1 MSEEFGE
8 SQPCQHREGGHLQ
21 LDGPA
26 GLGVVES
33 GVGHPQAYGHAQTH
47 GQGGLQSPSIEHH
60 RHATPPSSFPQSVSS
75 IGTYETSGTVVTQG
89 PASRHT
95 STSQTWPGSL
105 REHTRYQPGPEMN
118 PTAQVRVGKF
128 YDLPAIFIETWRWR
142 RRGSPLTSHFTLP
155 SE

>member
-8 SQPCQHREGGHLQ
+8 SQPSQHREGGHLQ
-21 LDGPA
+21 MDGPA

-33 GVGHPQAYGHAQTH
+33 GVGHPQAYGHAQTN

-75 IGTYETSGTVVTQG
+75 IGTYETSGTVVTQR

-95 STSQTWPGSL
+95 STSQTWPAPP
-105 REHTRYQPGPEMN
+105 RDYTRQQLGPEMN
-118 PTAQVRVGKF
+118 PTAQVRFGEVD
-128 YDLPAIFIETWRWR
+128 YLSAILMGSWRWW
-142 RRGSPLTSHFTLP
+142 RRGSH
-155 SE
+155 